1 MTNFFEFLANLI
13 IIGVALGFVWSFVR
27 DMMD

>member
-1 MTNFFEFLANLI
+1 MTAFMEFLANLI
-13 IIGVALGFVWSFVR
+13 IIGVAFGFVWSFVR